1 MRKIVI
7 LLVAAQLTSAPH
19 AAPLPDPMRPSYARQ
34 ATPKSIA
41 RRDAIPQLQG
51 VFGDAK
57 MRIAVLDGQVIEIG
71 GQIGRFR
78 VTNIYSDSIEL
89 RNGKRRVVA
98 RIGESK

>member
-7 LLVAAQLTSAPH
+7 LLIAAQLTSTPH
-19 AAPLPDPMRPSYARQ
+19 AAPLPDPMRPSYARP
-34 ATPKSIA
+34 ATPKSTA
-41 RRDAIPQLQG
+41 WHADVPRLQG

-57 MRIAVLDGQVIEIG
+57 TRIAVLDGQVIEIG

-98 RIGESK
+98 RIGDSK